1 MAKIKMTRID
11 YRLIHGKVVAKWI
24 KYNLVDRIILADDEL
39 VDDEF
44 MADIYKMAAA
54 DKKVDIVSIKNLNKC
69 LESSDDNVMLIFKN
83 VDSCYKAVEN
93 GLILEEIN
101 VGASE
106 STSERK
112 QIIQGVSL
120 SEKEIEKLDILGKKE
135 IDVYSQS
142 IPENSKISLENMKK
156 KI

>member
-11 YRLIHGKVVAKWI
+11 YRLIHGQVVAKWI

>member
-11 YRLIHGKVVAKWI
+11 YRLIHGQVVAKLI
-24 KYNLVDRIILADDEL
+24 KYNPVDRIILADDEL

-83 VDSCYKAVEN
+83 VDNCYKAVEN

>member
-11 YRLIHGKVVAKWI
+11 YRLIHGQVVAKWI

-83 VDSCYKAVEN
+83 VDNCYKAVEN

-112 QIIQGVSL
+112 QIIQGDSL

>member
-11 YRLIHGKVVAKWI
+11 YRHIHGQVVAKWI
-24 KYNLVDRIILADDEL
+24 KYNPVDRIILADDEL

-69 LESSDDNVMLIFKN
+69 LKSSDDNVMLIFKN
-83 VDSCYKAVEN
+83 VDNCYKAVEN

>member
-1 MAKIKMTRID
+1 M
-11 YRLIHGKVVAKWI
+11 
-24 KYNLVDRIILADDEL
+24 
-39 VDDEF
+39 
-44 MADIYKMAAA
+44 
-54 DKKVDIVSIKNLNKC
+54 
-69 LESSDDNVMLIFKN
+69 
-83 VDSCYKAVEN
+83 
-93 GLILEEIN
+93 EEIN

>member
-11 YRLIHGKVVAKWI
+11 YRLIHGQVVAKWI
-24 KYNLVDRIILADDEL
+24 KYNSVDRIILADDEL

-83 VDSCYKAVEN
+83 VDNCYKAVEN

-112 QIIQGVSL
+112 QIIQGVCL

>member
-11 YRLIHGKVVAKWI
+11 YRLIHGQVVAKWI
-24 KYNLVDRIILADDEL
+24 KYNPVDRIIIADDEL

-83 VDSCYKAVEN
+83 VDNCYKAVEN
-93 GLILEEIN
+93 GLI
-101 VGASE
+101 VE

>member
-1 MAKIKMTRID
+1 
-11 YRLIHGKVVAKWI
+11 
-24 KYNLVDRIILADDEL
+24 
-39 VDDEF
+39 
-44 MADIYKMAAA
+44 
-54 DKKVDIVSIKNLNKC
+54 
-69 LESSDDNVMLIFKN
+69 MLIFKN
-83 VDSCYKAVEN
+83 VDNCYKAVEN

>member
-1 MAKIKMTRID
+1 MAKIKMARID
-11 YRLIHGKVVAKWI
+11 YRLIHGQVVAKCI
-24 KYNLVDRIILADDEL
+24 KYNPVDRIILADDEL

-83 VDSCYKAVEN
+83 VDNCYKAVEN